1 LHEIFGSE
9 ELSALAP
16 AVAVL
21 TPRPYVALNDDDLRR
36 VGVREG
42 EEVAVVVADG
52 AHRLQARRLPSLPA
66 GVAGIGVGLPSAPWM
81 ALPAR
86 ARIAAV
92 ESR

>member
-1 LHEIFGSE
+1 
-9 ELSALAP
+9 LSALAP
-16 AVAVL
+16 AVAAL

-36 VGVREG
+36 IGVAEG
-42 EEVAVVVADG
+42 EEVAVVAADG
-52 AHRLQARRLPSLPA
+52 AHRLQTRRLPSLPT
-66 GVAGIGVGLPSAPWM
+66 GVAGIGVGLPSAPWI